1 MSSVGGFS
9 MGFSAGGGYDGNGGG
24 GGGPP
29 DGPVIRSKGI
39 LTTDICCYGC
49 GDVLS
54 AKVTITSCQ
63 CTFCDDCM
71 ERFMGNSDNCPS
83 CGMKLI
89 SSQFAEVAVADY
101 KDSQTF
107 DKDNS
112 IMDAIMTTASKD
124 GSIDM
129 HQMAANLMR
138 EYAKHEKRNQFILK
152 QLSNQE
158 CKFSNVLTRDKPQS
172 GTAHRT
178 ASYCC

>member
-9 MGFSAGGGYDGNGGG
+9 MGFSTGGGYDGNGVGG
-24 GGGPP
+24 GEQP
-29 DGPVIRSKGI
+29 DGPFIRSKGI
-39 LTTDICCYGC
+39 LATDICCYGC

-71 ERFMGNSDNCPS
+71 ERFMSKSDSCPS

-101 KDSQTF
+101 KDSPTF

-112 IMDAIMTTASKD
+112 IMDAIMTTTSND
-124 GSIDM
+124 GSIGM
-129 HQMAANLMR
+129 HQLAANLMR
-138 EYAKHEKRNQFILK
+138 EYTKHEKRNQFIFK

-158 CKFSNVLTRDKPQS
+158 CKFSFVQTRKTPQS
-172 GTAHRT
+172 DTVHRT
-178 ASYCC
+178 GSYGF